1 MTIHLT
7 FDETH
12 FRRAPQR
19 GVTLIEMMVVVTIM
33 AVLTALAAPS
43 FVQTMQ
49 RYRVQTA
56 LDELGA
62 AMSLARVE
70 GIKRGGR
77 VSLSRT
83 TGCTL
88 AGSDDWSCGWQV
100 MADDDTD
107 CVVDAGDVVIQTFA
121 APANTNVVRS
131 ANGTCIA
138 VNRWGQLGG
147 VNAVGFVASPKPD
160 GVSSPETTTL
170 CMASG
175 GRIRRQTG
183 SVVC

>member
-1 MTIHLT
+1 MPFQTPFDGFHPRHAPHL
-7 FDETH
+7 
-12 FRRAPQR
+12 

-33 AVLTALAAPS
+33 AILTALAAPS
-43 FVQTMQ
+43 FVQTIQ

-77 VSLSRT
+77 ISLSRT
-83 TGCTL
+83 TTCTL

-100 MADDDTD
+100 MADADTD
-107 CVVDAGDVVIQTFA
+107 CVADAGDTVIQTFT
-121 APANTNVVRS
+121 APANTNIVRS
-131 ANGTCIA
+131 TNGTCIA

-147 VNAVGFVASPKPD
+147 INALGFVASPKPD
-160 GVSSPETTTL
+160 GVSSPMTTTL

-175 GRIRRQTG
+175 GRIRQQTG